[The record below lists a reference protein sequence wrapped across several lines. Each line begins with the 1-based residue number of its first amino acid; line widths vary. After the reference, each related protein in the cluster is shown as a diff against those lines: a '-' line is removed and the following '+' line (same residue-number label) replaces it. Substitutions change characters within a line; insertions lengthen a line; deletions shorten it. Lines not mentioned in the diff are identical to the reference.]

1 MLKAELFNSE
11 IRSRRCFNCQQYTNH
26 SARYCK
32 GPTRCR
38 WCAKEGYKASECPI
52 RNVLRTKAYAP
63 CGGTPGH
70 YALDIY
76 CPRRCRDNERA
87 KAAYIAR
94 PTRFETHITPSL
106 SSPSLLPSRSL
117 SLGPKLEDKG
127 FIIIRSKRRRGR
139 PSNILKAN
147 IIRIP
152 NIATFL

>member
-32 GPTRCR
+32 GPIRYR
-38 WCAKEGYKASECPI
+38 WCAKEGHKASECPT
-52 RNVLRTKAYAP
+52 RNVLRTKACAP

-76 CPRRCRDNERA
+76 CLRRYKDNERA
-87 KAAYIAR
+87 KTAYITR
-94 PTRFETHITPSL
+94 PSCFEIYTTPSPSSL
-106 SSPSLLPSRSL
+106 SRLPSRSL